1 MNYSQPT
8 LRRALAAE
16 YALGTMAPA
25 ARRRFEQ
32 LMQDDRALRGEVAQW
47 QEVLSSLG
55 TALPVKQPPERVWKA
70 ILARI
75 QPHTAKSPR
84 PLWHWLVGG
93 LATLSLVISVVF
105 TLQPP
110 AAPAYLAALQNDA
123 TVTALTITARGNEL
137 EVRPLAAAPIA
148 SNQSL
153 ELWIVPTAG
162 KAISL
167 GVVPAQ
173 GNKRIKLTPAQQR
186 EIGESTLLA
195 ITLEPLGGSPTGVAT
210 GPIVYKGYLKTV
222 RS

>member
-16 YALGTMAPA
+16 YALGTMVPA

-47 QEVLSSLG
+47 QEVLSGLGSSLP
-55 TALPVKQPPERVWKA
+55 LKQPPERVWKA

-75 QPHTAKSPR
+75 QPHTAKTPR

-123 TVTALTITARGNEL
+123 TVTALTITARGSEL
-137 EVRPLAAAPIA
+137 EVQPLAAAPIA

-167 GVVPAQ
+167 GVVPTQ
-173 GNKRIKLTPAQQR
+173 GNKRIQLTPAQQR
-186 EIGESTLLA
+186 EIGDSTLLA
-195 ITLEPLGGSPTGVAT
+195 VTLEPLGGSPTGVAT